1 IRNMH
6 RIARSTFAAIG
17 LWALVG
23 ADPAPAST
31 SCVAPSRDGS
41 APPHV
46 QEARE
51 RFAAYVT
58 DKPGGWELKAENARQ
73 NRIAL
78 AEGRISAR
86 DAERGGG
93 TAVGGNLFVPVLL
106 TLYDDSP
113 ASPPYPRQA
122 LEDERFGSAA
132 SGSLTQYYE
141 EVSYGNLKL
150 TGTVFDWRRV
160 PHGSCDYTWL
170 DDGLSGGGKEL
181 VLDA

>member
-1 IRNMH
+1 MH

-23 ADPAPAST
+23 ADPAPASP

-46 QEARE
+46 QEERE

-58 DKPGGWELKAENARQ
+58 DTPGEWALQAQIARQ
-73 NRIAL
+73 TRIAV
-78 AEGRISAR
+78 AEGMISAR
-86 DAERGGG
+86 DAQRGGS

-122 LEDERFGSAA
+122 LEDELFGSPA

-141 EVSYGNLKL
+141 EVSYGNLNL
-150 TGTVFDWRRV
+150 TGTVFVWRRV
-160 PHGSCDYTWL
+160 PHGSF
-170 DDGLSGGGKEL
+170 
-181 VLDA
+181 